1 MWFESLTGFKEES
14 PGPSTEI
21 TLMREYS
28 FTQARQCFA
37 AILDEAK
44 KEGVVCIKKRDGE
57 TFFLKPAPPK
67 KSPLDV
73 KGVDLGLSSAEIVDV
88 IRKGR
93 ERQYGS

>member
-1 MWFESLTGFKEES
+1 
-14 PGPSTEI
+14 
-21 TLMREYS
+21 MREYS
-28 FTQARQCFA
+28 FTEARQSFA

-73 KGVDLGLSSAEIVDV
+73 KGVDLCLSSAEIVDV
-88 IRKGR
+88 MRKGR
-93 ERQYGS
+93 DRQDGS

>member
-1 MWFESLTGFKEES
+1 
-14 PGPSTEI
+14 
-21 TLMREYS
+21 MREYS
-28 FTQARQCFA
+28 FTEARQCFA

-57 TFFLKPAPPK
+57 TFLLKPAPPK

-73 KGVDLGLSSAEIVDV
+73 KSVDLGLSSAEIVDV

-93 ERQYGS
+93 ERQYGSK